1 MKMLFVATAL
11 AVGVTALAPRTS
23 HAVLIDFATT
33 GAAGDLG
40 TSVFIDPGTG
50 FRVDGYYMTTGGAWA
65 AANLYR
71 RNQTNDRGFGVCN
84 PDG

>member
-1 MKMLFVATAL
+1 MARELRATGIKPGTGRSRNSEDEGTRLMKMLFVATAL

-50 FRVDGYYMTTGGAWA
+50 CALLVVWRH
-65 AANLYR
+65 
-71 RNQTNDRGFGVCN
+71 
-84 PDG
+84 